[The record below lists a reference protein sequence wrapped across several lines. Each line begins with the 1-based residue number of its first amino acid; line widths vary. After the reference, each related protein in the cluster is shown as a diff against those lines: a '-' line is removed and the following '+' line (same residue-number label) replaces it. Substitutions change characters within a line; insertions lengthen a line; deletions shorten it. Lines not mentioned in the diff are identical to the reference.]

1 MKLTPIKRA
10 AAIAGGSLL
19 FFLLGR
25 FAVIPSPVPTV
36 NLCIQY
42 GLLAFCAVAFGPMA
56 GGLAGLLGHIC
67 IDLTY
72 GELCWSWIIAS
83 GVFGAV
89 TGALSIITRIDLK
102 TLARED
108 LIRFN
113 LIQIAAHVV
122 CWAGVAPVLE
132 IVLYNES
139 MDLIFAQGLTASIAN
154 TVTTAIVGSVLLM
167 GAKIFVF
174 PEKSA

>member
-25 FAVIPSPVPTV
+25 FAVVPSPVPTV
-36 NLCIQY
+36 NLCVQY
-42 GLLAFCAVAFGPMA
+42 GLLGFWAVFFGPVV
-56 GGLAGLLGHIC
+56 GGLAGLLGHIL

-72 GELCWSWIIAS
+72 GELCWSWIIATF
-83 GVFGAV
+83 VFGAL
-89 TGALSIITRIDLK
+89 TGELAAITRIDPTALE
-102 TLARED
+102 RED

-113 LIQIAAHVV
+113 LIQIAVHVV

-139 MDLIFAQGLTASIAN
+139 MDLIFAQGLTAAIAN
-154 TVTTAIVGSVLLM
+154 TITTAIVGSALLLVT
-167 GAKIFVF
+167 KKFVF
-174 PEKSA
+174 PENNA

>member
-1 MKLTPIKRA
+1 MKPTPLQRA

-42 GLLAFCAVAFGPMA
+42 GLLAFWAVVFGPMA

-72 GELCWSWIIAS
+72 GELCWSWILATAA
-83 GVFGAV
+83 FGAL
-89 TGALSIITRIDLK
+89 TGVLANVTRIRLRGL
-102 TLARED
+102 TRED

-113 LIQIAAHVV
+113 LIQIGVHVV
-122 CWAGVAPVLE
+122 CWAGIAPVLE
-132 IVLYNES
+132 ILLYNES
-139 MDLIFAQGLTASIAN
+139 MDLIFAQGLTAAIAN
-154 TVTTAIVGSVLLM
+154 TITTALVGSGLLLA
-167 GAKIFVF
+167 AKYFAF

>member
-1 MKLTPIKRA
+1 MKPTPMQRA
-10 AAIAGGSLL
+10 AAVAGGSLL

-36 NLCIQY
+36 NLCVQY
-42 GLLAFCAVAFGPMA
+42 GLLGFWAVLFGPA
-56 GGLAGLLGHIC
+56 VGGLTGLLGHIT
-67 IDLTY
+67 IDLTA

-83 GVFGAV
+83 AAFGAL
-89 TGALSIITRIDLK
+89 TGTMANITRIAPK
-102 TLARED
+102 TLTRED
-108 LIRFN
+108 LVRFN

-139 MDLIFAQGLTASIAN
+139 MDLIFAQGLTAAIAN
-154 TVTTAIVGSVLLM
+154 TVTTAIVGSGLLLA
-167 GAKIFVF
+167 AKYFVF

>member
-1 MKLTPIKRA
+1 MKRLLSHKPG
-10 AAIAGGSLL
+10 AIVLGALL

-36 NLCIQY
+36 NLCLQY
-42 GLLAFCAVAFGPMA
+42 GLLAFWAVVFGPIV

-72 GELCWSWIIAS
+72 GVPCWSWIIATAA
-83 GVFGAV
+83 FGAL
-89 TGALSIITRIDLK
+89 TGGLAAITRINAVPL
-102 TLARED
+102 TRED

-113 LIQIAAHVV
+113 LIQIAVHVV

-139 MDLIFAQGLTASIAN
+139 MDLIFAQGLTAAIAN
-154 TVTTAIVGSVLLM
+154 TVTTAIVGSALLLTRT
-167 GAKIFVF
+167 ARRT
-174 PEKSA
+174 P

>member
-1 MKLTPIKRA
+1 MKRLLSHKPG
-10 AAIAGGSLL
+10 AIVLGALL

-36 NLCIQY
+36 NLCLQY
-42 GLLAFCAVAFGPMA
+42 GLLAFWAVVFGPIV

-72 GELCWSWIIAS
+72 GAPCWSWIIATAA
-83 GVFGAV
+83 FGAL
-89 TGALSIITRIDLK
+89 TGGLAAITRINTIPL
-102 TLARED
+102 TRED

-113 LIQIAAHVV
+113 LIQIAVHVV

-139 MDLIFAQGLTASIAN
+139 MDLIFAQGLTAAIAN
-154 TVTTAIVGSVLLM
+154 TITTAIVGSALLLTRT
-167 GAKIFVF
+167 ARRT
-174 PEKSA
+174 P

>member
-1 MKLTPIKRA
+1 MKPTPLQRA

-42 GLLAFCAVAFGPMA
+42 GLLGFWAVVFGPVV
-56 GGLAGLLGHIC
+56 GGLAGLLGHIA

-72 GELCWSWIIAS
+72 GELCWSWIIATAF
-83 GVFGAV
+83 FGAV
-89 TGALSIITRIDLK
+89 VGVLANITRIDPRRLM
-102 TLARED
+102 RED

-113 LIQIAAHVV
+113 LIQVGVHVV
-122 CWAGVAPVLE
+122 CWAGIAPVLE

-139 MDLIFAQGLTASIAN
+139 MDLIFAQGLTAAIAN
-154 TVTTAIVGSVLLM
+154 TVTTAVVGSGLLLA
-167 GAKIFVF
+167 AKYFVF

>member
-25 FAVIPSPVPTV
+25 FAVVPSPVPTV
-36 NLCIQY
+36 NLCAQY
-42 GLLAFCAVAFGPMA
+42 GLLGFWAVVFGPVI
-56 GGLAGLLGHIC
+56 GGLAGLLGHIA

-72 GELCWSWIIAS
+72 GELCWSWIIATAF
-83 GVFGAV
+83 FGAG
-89 TGALSIITRIDLK
+89 TGVLANITRIDPRKLEQ
-102 TLARED
+102 ED

-113 LIQIAAHVV
+113 LIQLAVHIV

-132 IVLYNES
+132 IVIYSES
-139 MDLIFAQGLTASIAN
+139 MDLIFAQGLTAAIAN
-154 TVTTAIVGSVLLM
+154 TVSTAIVGSALLLA
-167 GAKIFVF
+167 AKKFIF
-174 PEKSA
+174 PENNA

>member
-1 MKLTPIKRA
+1 MKLTPLQRA

-36 NLCIQY
+36 NLCLQY
-42 GLLAFCAVAFGPMA
+42 GLLGFWAVVFGPVA

-67 IDLTY
+67 IDLTF
-72 GELCWSWIIAS
+72 GELCWSWILATAS
-83 GVFGAV
+83 FGAL
-89 TGALSIITRIDLK
+89 TGVLANITRIDPKRL
-102 TLARED
+102 TRED

-113 LIQIAAHVV
+113 LIQVAVHVV
-122 CWAGVAPVLE
+122 CWAGIAPVLE

-139 MDLIFAQGLTASIAN
+139 MDLIFAQGLTAAIAN
-154 TVTTAIVGSVLLM
+154 TVTTAIVGSALLLA
-167 GAKIFVF
+167 AKYFVF

>member
-1 MKLTPIKRA
+1 MKPTPLQRA

-36 NLCIQY
+36 NLCVQY
-42 GLLAFCAVAFGPMA
+42 GLLAFWAVAFGPVA
-56 GGLAGLLGHIC
+56 GALSGLLGHIA
-67 IDLTY
+67 IDLTF
-72 GELCWSWIIAS
+72 GELCWSWILATAA
-83 GVFGAV
+83 FGAL
-89 TGALSIITRIDLK
+89 TGVLANVTRIRLRGL
-102 TLARED
+102 TRED

-113 LIQIAAHVV
+113 LIQIGVHVV
-122 CWAGVAPVLE
+122 CWAGIAPVLE

-139 MDLIFAQGLTASIAN
+139 MDLIFAQGLTAAIAN
-154 TVTTAIVGSVLLM
+154 TITTALVGSGLLLA
-167 GAKIFVF
+167 AKYFAF